1 MKFALLKTLGSGIA
15 LGLLLAGCGGG
26 SDDPGPTTYNATLNV
41 VGATDP
47 TLNGVYTT
55 GSISLSG
62 VDKINPIGGEPEVC
76 SFRFSGL
83 QQVGNTRMLD
93 GDIRYIPGTNE
104 LRVVFMSISG
114 TEFSSRTVPGA
125 AVDKPNNEVDFNGKI
140 LTASSGSGA
149 VISVSGSIPMRT
161 GRPEGC

>member
-1 MKFALLKTLGSGIA
+1 MT
-15 LGLLLAGCGGG
+15 
-26 SDDPGPTTYNATLNV
+26 
-41 VGATDP
+41 
-47 TLNGVYTT
+47 
-55 GSISLSG
+55 
-62 VDKINPIGGEPEVC
+62 
-76 SFRFSGL
+76 
-83 QQVGNTRMLD
+83 